1 MNGDTILTVSPTS
14 QTEVG
19 THTVIFSVTDGFNPT
34 TMTLMITI
42 TNSPPYFGSAF
53 PSTYTAY
60 LN

>member
-1 MNGDTILTVSPTS
+1 MNGETILTVSPTS

-19 THTVIFSVTDGFNPT
+19 THAVIFSVTDGFDPT